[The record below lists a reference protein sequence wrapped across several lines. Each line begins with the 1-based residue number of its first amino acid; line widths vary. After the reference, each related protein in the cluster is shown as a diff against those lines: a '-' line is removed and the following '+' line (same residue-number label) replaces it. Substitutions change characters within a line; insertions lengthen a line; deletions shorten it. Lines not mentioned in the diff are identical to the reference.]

1 MSIMIIIDVL
11 LLITIFV
18 AAILLD
24 KHLIGAGL
32 SFVLVAIETASG
44 TDGVWEVLFRTVAIL
59 CITTL
64 IVMEGKKKGKNS
76 LLVQY
81 NPYAQNNKLPGWL
94 RKLLVVIFGIV
105 FIIRFVLSVLGVI

>member
-1 MSIMIIIDVL
+1 MPVMIIIDVL

-59 CITTL
+59 CIATL
-64 IVMEGKKKGKNS
+64 I
-76 LLVQY
+76 
-81 NPYAQNNKLPGWL
+81 A
-94 RKLLVVIFGIV
+94 
-105 FIIRFVLSVLGVI
+105 